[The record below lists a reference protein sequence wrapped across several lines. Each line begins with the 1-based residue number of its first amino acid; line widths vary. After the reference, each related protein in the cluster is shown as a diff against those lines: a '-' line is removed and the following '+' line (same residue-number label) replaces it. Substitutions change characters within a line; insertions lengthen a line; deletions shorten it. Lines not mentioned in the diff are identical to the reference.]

1 MYTII
6 PTAIFLDSFSPG
18 TGDISFIC
26 LVYSSG
32 DVDGSGYNFESG
44 SYGYNSPDTGNDIR
58 CIFWVNTSG
67 LVNPYEHYVYSS
79 YGRLSVRL
87 YYRDDYHTYQ
97 MNSDWL
103 RHQRRHCL
111 GRFLRPALRTSS
123 ITAMIMHGV
132 SILMALS
139 ASTTITISIIP
150 TVQHAFYYRMTSLS
164 GL

>member
-32 DVDGSGYNFESG
+32 GVDYDSYNGVDG
-44 SYGYNSPDTGNDIR
+44 
-58 CIFWVNTSG
+58 
-67 LVNPYEHYVYSS
+67 S

-87 YYRDDYHTYQ
+87 LPRRLPYAS
-97 MNSDWL
+97 NEFGWL

-111 GRFLRPALRTSS
+111 GRFLRRSPYVLDYSDDYAWCVNPDGIIGIHDYYDIYNSYGSTCFLLSDDFALRF
-123 ITAMIMHGV
+123 
-132 SILMALS
+132 
-139 ASTTITISIIP
+139 II
-150 TVQHAFYYRMTSLS
+150 H
-164 GL
+164 

>member
-6 PTAIFLDSFSPG
+6 PTAIFLDPFSPG

-67 LVNPYEHYVYSS
+67 LVNPYEHYVYNS

-87 YYRDDYHTYQ
+87 LPRRLPYVS
-97 MNSDWL
+97 NEFGWL
-103 RHQRRHCL
+103 RHPRL
-111 GRFLRPALRTSS
+111 LRYL
-123 ITAMIMHGV
+123 
-132 SILMALS
+132 
-139 ASTTITISIIP
+139 
-150 TVQHAFYYRMTSLS
+150 
-164 GL
+164 